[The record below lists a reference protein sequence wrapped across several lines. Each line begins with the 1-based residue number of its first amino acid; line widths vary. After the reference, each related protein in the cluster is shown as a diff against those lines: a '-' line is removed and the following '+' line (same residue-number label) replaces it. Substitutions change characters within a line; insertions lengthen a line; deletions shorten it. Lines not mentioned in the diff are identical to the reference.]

1 MNFDLRYTPL
11 YAESWNVAFRP
22 KPQGSILTDRETPFA
37 VIPNPMR
44 YWAADPMIFSHEG
57 KTYLFAELYDYI
69 LYRGVIGVC
78 EYRDGGFTPWK
89 PIIREKF
96 HMSYPYVFR
105 MGSEICMIP
114 ETTQR
119 NALLVYRAVEF
130 PLRWELY
137 KVIREDICW
146 ADTTII
152 SDGDG
157 FIGQSQAYGGD
168 GTKTLELRLDREL
181 NLLSQTESPDAD
193 PKTSRPGGRPFRL
206 DSRCWWVCQDCRE
219 GYGKALYFR
228 SDAGQVHLKPQE
240 LTYTK
245 RLLLDGMHTYSATG
259 ELEVIDLKTRR
270 LNPLNFVMRMVGKL
284 RR

>member
-1 MNFDLRYTPL
+1 MTFDLRYTPF
-11 YAESWNVAFRP
+11 YAESWNVAFRR
-22 KPQGSILTDRETPFA
+22 KPQGAVLTDRQTPFA

-78 EYRDGGFTPWK
+78 EYRDSKFTPWK
-89 PIIREKF
+89 PIIREDF

-105 MGSEICMIP
+105 LGDEICMIP

-119 NALLVYRAVEF
+119 DALLVYRAVDF
-130 PLRWELY
+130 PLRWELH
-137 KVIREDICW
+137 KVIREGVCW
-146 ADTTII
+146 ADTSIV

-157 FIGQSQAYGGD
+157 FLGHTQAYD
-168 GTKTLELRLDREL
+168 KQGTAELVLRLDREL
-181 NLLSQTESPDAD
+181 NLIGQTINPNAD
-193 PKTSRPGGRPFRL
+193 PKTSRPGGRPFCL
-206 DSRCWWVCQDCRE
+206 DGLLWRVCQDCRD

-228 SDAGQVHLKPQE
+228 SDAGEIHLAPQE
-240 LTYTK
+240 LNFSK
-245 RLLLDGMHTYSATG
+245 KILLDGMHTYSAT
-259 ELEVIDLKTRR
+259 EEFEVIDLKTLR
-270 LNPLNFVMRMVGKL
+270 LNPLNLFMRIVRKL